1 MGGRHEVT
9 ITGNYSTDTWS
20 NYIALPVYDTNNDP
34 ITYYYQ
40 EDAVTD
46 YTSTFD
52 SATVTFTNT
61 LSKNMDIQLT
71 KEWFDNNNEYE
82 TRPSS
87 LVINL
92 LQNNTPFREV
102 TLTGDSNIWTSSNQ
116 SVPMYD
122 SNGVKYT
129 YTISEGYI
137 TSYNVVEY
145 DQAHYKVTNTLK
157 ENMDLIIT
165 KNWID
170 NHNEYDTRPE
180 SLVINVKRNGSDY
193 QSVTLSGDSDTWTST
208 ITVPKYDNNQV
219 LYEYTLEE
227 ENDDIILEYSDISYE
242 DYSITNR
249 LSRNEN
255 LTISKIWNDYDNQY
269 LTRPESVNIKLYQ
282 NDVELE
288 TMELNS
294 ENEWQIVKED
304 MPVYDENGV
313 KYSYTIFEED
323 FNERYGNIT
332 YDQTT
337 LTVTNELTDIPS
349 VTLYFTVQN
358 GYMSDG
364 ELKFDNEG
372 YLDTISGY
380 NLSGEEYTY
389 HFELVNV
396 DTGIIYNGS
405 LSTTGILQFDN
416 LPYGTYKAVEKEDD
430 YFDFVS
436 MLSIEDIPGVTFTE
450 DGRGGIITISPT
462 GNNILFG
469 ANIINKIERIINPQ
483 TIPNLLFVILLFM
496 ITIGMLVYV
505 NYHFYQKNKAS

>member
-1 MGGRHEVT
+1 
-9 ITGNYSTDTWS
+9 
-20 NYIALPVYDTNNDP
+20 L
-34 ITYYYQ
+34 
-40 EDAVTD
+40 
-46 YTSTFD
+46 
-52 SATVTFTNT
+52 
-61 LSKNMDIQLT
+61 DIQLS
-71 KEWFDNNNEYE
+71 KEWVDNNNEYE

-87 LVINL
+87 ITINL
-92 LQNNTPFREV
+92 LQNNTQFREV
-102 TLTGDSNIWTSSNQ
+102 TLTGSSNIWTSSNQ

-122 SNGVKYT
+122 NNGVKYT

-137 TSYNVVEY
+137 TSYNLVEY
-145 DQAHYKVTNTLK
+145 DQTHYKVTNTLK

-170 NHNEYDTRPE
+170 NHNEYETRPD
-180 SLVINVKRNGSDY
+180 SLVIKVKRNGTEF
-193 QSVTLSGDSDTWTST
+193 QTVTLSGDSDTWTST
-208 ITVPKYDNNQV
+208 ITVPKYDSDQV
-219 LYEYTLEE
+219 LYQYTLEE
-227 ENDDIILEYSDISYE
+227 ENDDIVLEYSDVSYE

-249 LSRNEN
+249 LSRNED
-255 LTISKIWNDYDNQY
+255 LTITKIWNDYDNQY
-269 LTRPESVNIKLYQ
+269 LTRPENVNIKFYQ

-288 TMELNS
+288 TLELNS

-313 KYSYTIFEED
+313 KYSYTILEED
-323 FNERYGNIT
+323 INSRYGNIT

-349 VTLYFTVQN
+349 VTLYFTVKN

-364 ELKFDNEG
+364 ELKFDQEG
-372 YLDTISGY
+372 YLNTISGY

-396 DTGIIYNGS
+396 DTGKIYNGS
-405 LSTTGILQFDN
+405 LSTTGILQFDD
-416 LPYGTYKAVEKEDD
+416 LPYGTYRAVEKEDD

-469 ANIINKIERIINPQ
+469 ANIINKIEKIINPE
-483 TIPNLLFVILLFM
+483 TLPNIIIIILLFM
-496 ITIGMLVYV
+496 FTIGMLVYI
-505 NYHFYQKNKAS
+505 NYQFYQKQRAS